1 VSFSFYFISFVI
13 FQVIFATYRIENRI
27 MKEEFLQLIDKHQ
40 GIIHKISII
49 YSKTDEDKKDLF
61 QEIVYQLWKS
71 YPKYRGEAQ
80 FSTWMYRVALNTAL
94 MNMRNQSVSLA
105 DREKV
110 ELLET
115 SHHKMLHHELIE
127 DILSLYMAIDQL
139 SPVNKAIIIL
149 YLEQRTYEE
158 ISDILGLTKSNVGVR
173 INRIKNEL
181 KKIIHYARK

>member
-1 VSFSFYFISFVI
+1 
-13 FQVIFATYRIENRI
+13 

-94 MNMRNQSVSLA
+94 MNIRHHSVDLTHP
-105 DREKV
+105 EKV
-110 ELLET
+110 ELLKI
-115 SHHKMLHHELIE
+115 SHHEIFHHELNE
-127 DILSLYMAIDQL
+127 SVLSLYMAINQL
-139 SPVNKAIIIL
+139 SPINKAVIIL
-149 YLEQRTYEE
+149 YLEQRSYEE
-158 ISDILGLTKSNVGVR
+158 IAGVLGFTKTNVGVR
-173 INRIKNEL
+173 LNRIKNEL
-181 KKIIHYARK
+181 KKIIQYERK